1 MINKT
6 AWLFIP
12 ESERVI
18 CDYLLSLLDSD
29 IHIEPALTAS
39 GIITPHIG
47 VRNTSVRPYTQQASI
62 VAHVETVATITVRTA
77 MDEEMTDA
85 GRENHNALVAAV
97 MGCLL
102 VVDET
107 TGENAL
113 QDELNAVGNDTVE
126 FSMAAWSGNTS
137 GADDENRHFVTRIE
151 LDTIIQPKQEAE

>member
-29 IHIEPALTAS
+29 VHIEPALTAT
-39 GIITPHIG
+39 GITTPHVS
-47 VRNTSVRPYTQQASI
+47 VRNTSVRPYTQQSAI

-77 MDEEMTDA
+77 MDEEMTNA
-85 GRENHNALVAAV
+85 GRENHNALVSAV

-113 QDELNAVGNDTVE
+113 PDELNAVGNESVE
-126 FSMAAWSGNTS
+126 FSMAAWSGTTA
-137 GADDENRHFVTRIE
+137 GADDETRHFVTRIE
-151 LDTIIQPKQEAE
+151 LDTIIQPKQEA